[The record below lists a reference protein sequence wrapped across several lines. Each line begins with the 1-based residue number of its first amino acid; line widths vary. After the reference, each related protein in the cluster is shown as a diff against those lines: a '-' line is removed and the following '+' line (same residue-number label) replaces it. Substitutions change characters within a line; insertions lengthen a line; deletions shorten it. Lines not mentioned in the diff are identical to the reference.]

1 MARTQKLMGTGA
13 SAAFANYITGDVA
26 SGLTA
31 TGNSQ
36 ATALLLSAD
45 VNEITTTAAS
55 TGVRFPDATVCSP
68 GDSIVVFNG
77 GANSLSVYPATGESI
92 NGLSANASF
101 AVAANART
109 ICYKVSTTRWACT

>member
-1 MARTQKLMGTGA
+1 MPRTTKLTGVGIA
-13 SAAFANYITGDVA
+13 PAAANFITGDVA

-31 TGNSQ
+31 AGSNQ
-36 ATALLLSAD
+36 GTALLLSAD

-68 GDSIVVFNG
+68 GDSIVVYNG

-92 NGLSANASF
+92 NAGATNAAF
-101 AVAANART
+101 AVASGART
-109 ICYKVSTTRWACT
+109 ICYKVSATRWSCT